1 MIGENEPIRDV
12 ALGSALRELDVPE
25 HREAFFAE
33 LEEQLALEW
42 RRAHR
47 GRLGRRGR
55 RTRRSIALVCAA
67 AIAALFLT
75 IGLSYL
81 RGGSDVASAA
91 ALRARLLTTLTETR
105 TIRGELVYRALD
117 VRSNETVTTRQRFA
131 ADAAGDLRV
140 TDLGDVGDV
149 AYDARHGIERAVTTS
164 ASLGSGRFFARRS
177 GLAPGPPDQGPSDFL
192 LNRELG
198 AVVRALAV
206 AHDARVEEASL
217 DGHAVWRLVTALE
230 PNTIFPDADQLEVV
244 VDQAS
249 GFPLRVATKLGGAF
263 RSEMRVERLAL
274 HEGLPSNEFTLDFP
288 ADAQVLRTNEGF
300 RRVEL
305 ADVSGIVGYRPL
317 VPSDVPT
324 GFHLA
329 AVAVAERATATGPGA
344 ANPPSRDV
352 VALAYR
358 RGLEQFV
365 VTTRLRGRGS
375 WQDPFATEG
384 IRLVSE
390 PIDVGG
396 VLAGPNTRLVI
407 DPRVVPHLWAKTDRL
422 VVTVAGDLS
431 RDELLAVAESLR

>member
-140 TDLGDVGDV
+140 TDLGGVGDV
-149 AYDARHGIERAVTTS
+149 AYDARQGIERGVTTS
-164 ASLGSGRFFARRS
+164 ASIGSGRFFAERS

-192 LNRELG
+192 LNREVA

-206 AHDARVEEASL
+206 AHDPRIEEVSL
-217 DGHAVWRLVTALE
+217 DGH
-230 PNTIFPDADQLEVV
+230 
-244 VDQAS
+244 
-249 GFPLRVATKLGGAF
+249 
-263 RSEMRVERLAL
+263 
-274 HEGLPSNEFTLDFP
+274 
-288 ADAQVLRTNEGF
+288 
-300 RRVEL
+300 
-305 ADVSGIVGYRPL
+305 
-317 VPSDVPT
+317 
-324 GFHLA
+324 
-329 AVAVAERATATGPGA
+329 
-344 ANPPSRDV
+344 
-352 VALAYR
+352 
-358 RGLEQFV
+358 
-365 VTTRLRGRGS
+365 
-375 WQDPFATEG
+375 
-384 IRLVSE
+384 
-390 PIDVGG
+390 
-396 VLAGPNTRLVI
+396 
-407 DPRVVPHLWAKTDRL
+407 
-422 VVTVAGDLS
+422 
-431 RDELLAVAESLR
+431 